1 MTADIPKAADPET
14 ALQLAP
20 ADAPLLFSGPP
31 HNLTGDIPLVNSSQ
45 TKQKLRSVGVKS
57 DSLKGAASLPLNEMP
72 FFAKL
77 YPGQQARVSG
87 TMVVDPRTP
96 PGIYEFQLT
105 LGDQTLPAI
114 ANVEEVVDLRL
125 QPGQITL
132 LAGGPGPYTRG
143 FVAENKG
150 NVDLPTGAECDAPIF
165 DSYDIPT
172 ALLIGLHE
180 ADKTSTK
187 TMVREAL
194 LKCSEIQAGML
205 VTKRDP
211 IILYAGQKKSV
222 DLHFELPHDL
232 KPLRHYRA
240 SLQLYNASLFVD
252 IYTTAKYSV

>member
-1 MTADIPKAADPET
+1 MAVDVSEPINPQPS
-14 ALQLAP
+14 LQLAP
-20 ADAPLLFSGPP
+20 GAAPLLFSGPP
-31 HNLTGDIPLVNSSQ
+31 HNLTGDIPLTNPGQ
-45 TKQKLRSVGVKS
+45 EKQKLRSVMVKS
-57 DSLKGAASLPLNEMP
+57 DSLMGASSLPLTEMP

-77 YPGQQARVSG
+77 YPGQQARVTG

-96 PGIYEFQLT
+96 PGSYPFELT
-105 LGDQTLPAI
+105 LGDQTLPAV

-125 QPGQITL
+125 QPSQITL
-132 LAGGPGPYTRG
+132 LANGPGPYTRT

-150 NVDLPTGAECDAPIF
+150 NVDLPTGAQCDAPIF

-180 ADKTSTK
+180 ADKTSVE
-187 TMVREAL
+187 TMVKEVL
-194 LKCSEIQAGML
+194 LKWSEIQAGVL
-205 VTKRDP
+205 ITKRAP
-211 IILYAGQKKSV
+211 FILSAGQKKSV
-222 DLHFELPHDL
+222 DLTFKLPKDL